1 MDRYEREAYWTGTRL
16 FLALVAMG
24 ILMALGGYAWKYF
37 MAPVAGKAEAEW
49 QQESG
54 ANRTA
59 QYDKFFDLCA
69 AIQGYESTIRIQSE
83 ALKTATA
90 PEDRSRLTTVVAG
103 VRAQRGRAI
112 AQYNADARKSY
123 TQGRFLDGSLPT
135 QLNDAAEQTQCVN

>member
-1 MDRYEREAYWTGTRL
+1 MREYKEPTSL
-16 FLALVAMG
+16 FVWVLLVIAVIAG
-24 ILMALGGYAWKYF
+24 LGYAWKYY
-37 MAPVAGKAEAEW
+37 MAPIAGKADAEW

-69 AIQGYESTIRIQSE
+69 AIQGYEATERAQLGVASS
-83 ALKTATA
+83 ATA
-90 PEDRSRLTTVVAG
+90 ESDRSRAHTVIAA

-123 TQGRFLDGSLPT
+123 TQGRFLDGSLPS
-135 QLNDAAEQTQCVN
+135 QLNDASERTSCVN